1 MERLNHQIDFLTK
14 ENGKYE
20 EDNKK
25 MERELSRSST
35 LREVNRKLESQ
46 VQELTDKLEELGTR
60 L

>member
-35 LREVNRKLESQ
+35 LRDVNRKLESQ

>member
-35 LREVNRKLESQ
+35 LRDVNRKLGSQ

>member
-1 MERLNHQIDFLTK
+1 MTK

-35 LREVNRKLESQ
+35 LRDVNRKLESQ